1 MNIDALGAGTMTHAL
16 GRRFVADGHRLVVSY
31 SRDPQKLEETARDLG
46 GGTSVG
52 SPADA
57 AQFGDVLLLAT
68 GWNGAAEALKAA
80 APLRNKVIWSIV
92 TPLTT
97 DTSGLAIGTTTSGA
111 EELARVEPG
120 SRFIAGW
127 PPFAAVLESSSTRFA
142 GERPTLFYCGDDAE
156 AKQIVEPLFRA
167 LDVYPVDAGALR
179 AARFIEPAM
188 FLLIHLAYGQKLG
201 HVALQ
206 LLHR

>member
-1 MNIDALGAGTMTHAL
+1 MNIGVLGAGTMTHAL

-46 GGTSVG
+46 GGTGVG

-57 AQFGDVLLLAT
+57 AQFGDVLLL
-68 GWNGAAEALKAA
+68 GPSWSGAAEPRRGA
-80 APLRNKVIWSIV
+80 APLRKKVIWSIV

-97 DTSGLAIGTTTSGA
+97 DTSGLEIGTTTPGA

-142 GERPTLFYCGDDAE
+142 GERQTLFY
-156 AKQIVEPLFRA
+156 
-167 LDVYPVDAGALR
+167 
-179 AARFIEPAM
+179 
-188 FLLIHLAYGQKLG
+188 
-201 HVALQ
+201 
-206 LLHR
+206 